1 MNLRNGSS
9 ASARYHPYRCH
20 PHVVSVPS
28 EKSISYTIAKR
39 AENQE
44 DKRWDLVTNDGKV
57 TSMDRT
63 TNRRTMTCQ
72 VTIDNISPR
81 FAGWDPSFH
90 VYFNLKSTLSQ
101 LGINGVGDDI
111 VFRPTEGKATVRVT
125 LTAVTPIGILM
136 LDEIGG
142 GTELGKLF
150 CREPKRRVADPNYL
164 KSLVG
169 RVDMQG
175 RPVLNLGE
183 EGIDWWSEMGD
194 GRAIF
199 HIRLRHGCVG
209 YGGQVHGFLPT
220 VGLAL
225 RKGKPCK
232 KLLKLHQ
239 TFHHDRSRLAVPNQM
254 LMVRT
259 KTLFIRN
266 CYARVASDLLPEGI
280 QCCTS
285 DLLEPAE
292 GGSDEESFE
301 GRTFCFFGESKTF
314 LESIPFEL
322 YLLEPWRDHSY
333 IEDGL
338 QAALQDGQRIFRA
351 FETIPDSHNQA
362 GVFIVKPAQLDHL
375 RSVDWI
381 ETHPEKQ
388 SYPGMMDPEAQRRSV
403 WKYIRQQSCYGI
415 LKAISVGDINSH
427 GVLFSRYL
435 PSPVLKNLLM
445 SDTVAAC
452 LKRIY
457 FQKCSK
463 SFGSFLS
470 HEDRAMLY
478 DLSIFGVDVLS
489 VDVENERIFRYLH
502 KEGRDHGAF
511 VPVYPQDRS
520 QEYLD
525 ATAFGVYGSNLK
537 EGDLEGELEVLFEGL
552 LAMRPN
558 VNSPLLHDKKPLA
571 LITGGGPG
579 AMEVGNRVAQKLGI
593 LSCGNICDFSPKTP
607 GIVVN
612 EQKRNKFVDVWMT
625 YRLEKLVERQS
636 DFQLDFPVFLTGGI
650 GTDFEFSLE
659 EVRRKV
665 GTTPSQPV
673 ILFGTEQYFT
683 DKITHRFE
691 RNLQE
696 GVIKGSEWVSNC
708 FYVVQTGKQALA
720 VYRKWFEKKLITG
733 REGPVYPMGFCLVPQ
748 DVSNWNP

>member
-1 MNLRNGSS
+1 MDELSDDGAFKRTASIWRKWIKKGSDEYPPEKNRYHLYVSYACPWASRCLAVRALKGLENVVSVSVVHPTLLRSRPDDENDQHIGWWFCDGEKQEPVANILGHGSIPAEGATVDHVNGKKFVRDIYEMCKDTHGKSTVPILFDKKTNMIVNNESADIVEMFDKEFQGIGENPDTSIELFPSGRERELEEINSQVYEINDGVYRCGFSTTQQAYNTAVDALYKNLDWAEERLSHSRETANGEEDKLMNLRNGSS

-254 LMVRT
+254 LM
-259 KTLFIRN
+259 
-266 CYARVASDLLPEGI
+266 
-280 QCCTS
+280 
-285 DLLEPAE
+285 
-292 GGSDEESFE
+292 
-301 GRTFCFFGESKTF
+301 
-314 LESIPFEL
+314 
-322 YLLEPWRDHSY
+322 
-333 IEDGL
+333 
-338 QAALQDGQRIFRA
+338 
-351 FETIPDSHNQA
+351 
-362 GVFIVKPAQLDHL
+362 
-375 RSVDWI
+375 
-381 ETHPEKQ
+381 
-388 SYPGMMDPEAQRRSV
+388 
-403 WKYIRQQSCYGI
+403 
-415 LKAISVGDINSH
+415 
-427 GVLFSRYL
+427 
-435 PSPVLKNLLM
+435 
-445 SDTVAAC
+445 
-452 LKRIY
+452 
-457 FQKCSK
+457 
-463 SFGSFLS
+463 
-470 HEDRAMLY
+470 
-478 DLSIFGVDVLS
+478 
-489 VDVENERIFRYLH
+489 
-502 KEGRDHGAF
+502 
-511 VPVYPQDRS
+511 
-520 QEYLD
+520 
-525 ATAFGVYGSNLK
+525 
-537 EGDLEGELEVLFEGL
+537 
-552 LAMRPN
+552 
-558 VNSPLLHDKKPLA
+558 
-571 LITGGGPG
+571 
-579 AMEVGNRVAQKLGI
+579 
-593 LSCGNICDFSPKTP
+593 
-607 GIVVN
+607 
-612 EQKRNKFVDVWMT
+612 
-625 YRLEKLVERQS
+625 
-636 DFQLDFPVFLTGGI
+636 
-650 GTDFEFSLE
+650 
-659 EVRRKV
+659 
-665 GTTPSQPV
+665 
-673 ILFGTEQYFT
+673 
-683 DKITHRFE
+683 
-691 RNLQE
+691 
-696 GVIKGSEWVSNC
+696 
-708 FYVVQTGKQALA
+708 
-720 VYRKWFEKKLITG
+720 
-733 REGPVYPMGFCLVPQ
+733 
-748 DVSNWNP
+748 